1 MTTFLLIGV
10 LPIAGAWLLVE
21 LHRAACR
28 FVDNAV
34 AAAIDTSRDDRVAE
48 AVALCEPDPS
58 TWLIISAAINGA
70 DFDKWTTE
78 LKEGA

>member
-1 MTTFLLIGV
+1 MTTFLLLGV

-34 AAAIDTSRDDRVAE
+34 AAALDTSWDDHVAE
-48 AVALCEPDPS
+48 AVALCEPDQS
-58 TWLIISAAINGA
+58 GLERLLDVLMDDEKFRAEIKKLEAS
-70 DFDKWTTE
+70 
-78 LKEGA
+78 